1 MQIKE
6 ILELKM
12 QAERDI
18 LMIINSFTK
27 TTGLNISG
35 CGLSYNQRLG
45 YKQEDVV
52 GCSLEVKI
60 A

>member
-6 ILELKM
+6 ILEFKM

-18 LMIINSFTK
+18 LMIINNFTK
-27 TTGLNISG
+27 ATGLNVSS
-35 CGLSYNQRLG
+35 CELSYNQRFG
-45 YKQEDVV
+45 YAQEDVV